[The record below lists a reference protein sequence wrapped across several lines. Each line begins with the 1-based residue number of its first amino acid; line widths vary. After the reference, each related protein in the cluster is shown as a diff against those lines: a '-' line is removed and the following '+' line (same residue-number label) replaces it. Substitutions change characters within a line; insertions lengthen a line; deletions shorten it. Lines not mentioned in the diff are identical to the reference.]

1 VKCEVLIRLDCLV
14 LVFGFV
20 IARARSVVT
29 RTRARSPAM
38 SQFLRQLGSLKVKEV
53 PKFLQ
58 DKVTV
63 ANVTNHTQKF
73 LAEYKVKYIDAGSP
87 MPIYH
92 VMAGVFVTAYI
103 TVWPTEYRH
112 MMAAKNGHH

>member
-1 VKCEVLIRLDCLV
+1 MLKTGPQGSCCLLDIR
-14 LVFGFV
+14 FV
-20 IARARSVVT
+20 ITPPRHTHARRQ
-29 RTRARSPAM
+29 SPAM
-38 SQFLRQLGSLKVKEV
+38 SQFLRQLGALKVKEV

-63 ANVTNHTQKF
+63 ANVTSHTQKF
-73 LAEYKVKYIDAGSP
+73 IAEYKTKYIDAGSP

-92 VMAGVFVTAYI
+92 VMCGVFVTAYI

-112 MMAAKNGHH
+112 MMAAKHGHH

>member
-1 VKCEVLIRLDCLV
+1 MITPPRHTH
-14 LVFGFV
+14 
-20 IARARSVVT
+20 ARRQ
-29 RTRARSPAM
+29 SPAM
-38 SQFLRQLGSLKVKEV
+38 SQFLRQLGALKVKEV

-63 ANVTNHTQKF
+63 ANVTSHTQKF
-73 LAEYKVKYIDAGSP
+73 IAEYKTKYIDAGSP

-92 VMAGVFVTAYI
+92 VMCGVFVTAYI

-112 MMAAKNGHH
+112 MMAAKHGHH

>member
-1 VKCEVLIRLDCLV
+1 MLDV
-14 LVFGFV
+14 RFV
-20 IARARSVVT
+20 ITPPRHSHARRQ
-29 RTRARSPAM
+29 SPAM
-38 SQFLRQLGSLKVKEV
+38 SQFLRQLGALKVKEV

-63 ANVTNHTQKF
+63 ANVTSHTQKF
-73 LAEYKVKYIDAGSP
+73 IAEYKTKYIDAGSP

-92 VMAGVFVTAYI
+92 VMCGVFVTAYI

-112 MMAAKNGHH
+112 MMAAKHGHH